1 MPPPPDS
8 SSPAIAIR
16 RWADLPDPERYLPA
30 LDAIFFEASAT
41 KSFASDEDRAAF
53 RERWLGR
60 YLVHD
65 PGFAYLAIAAD
76 GTLAGYLAGA
86 IDDPARAP
94 RFSDIGYNKD
104 FAPLT
109 AAYPAHLHVNLS
121 PAYRNGG
128 IGAALVAAFAADAAR
143 AGAKGV
149 HVVTGAGSRNVGFY
163 ARNGFAEL
171 ARSAFNGHEVVFLGR
186 RL

>member
-1 MPPPPDS
+1 MPSPPD
-8 SSPAIAIR
+8 IAIR
-16 RWADLPDPERYLPA
+16 RWADLTDRERYQPA

-41 KSFASDEDRAAF
+41 KSFASDEARADF

-60 YLVHD
+60 YLAHD
-65 PGFAYLAIAAD
+65 PGWAYLAIAAD

-86 IDDPARAP
+86 VDDPAHAA

-104 FAPLT
+104 FAHLT
-109 AAYPAHLHVNLS
+109 AAYPAHLHVNLA
-121 PAYRNGG
+121 PAYRSGG
-128 IGAALVAAFAADAAR
+128 IGAALVSAFATDAAR
-143 AGAKGV
+143 AGAGGV

-171 ARSAFNGHEVVFLGR
+171 ARTRFNGHEVVFLGR
-186 RL
+186 LL